1 MKSIVVFDLDGTLIK
16 GQSQKLFLNYAFR
29 KRIIGSLPY
38 ARIMSWFVLRKI
50 GMAPHPRKT
59 MEYGFRFLEGLDT
72 NKFDRM
78 ISDFFSKSL
87 QYAFFKNAKELV
99 QKHNNGRSELMLV
112 SNAIEPIVK
121 KAGNHLGIKTCV
133 GTKLEIKNNKLT
145 GKIAGNIMLGL
156 NKLHPIKTHIANNNL
171 TLADSWAYCDHI
183 SDLPVMEMVSNPV
196 AVNPERNLYSEA
208 SSRKWPVLLL
218 KR

>member
-16 GQSQKLFLNYAFR
+16 GQSQRLFLNYVFR
-29 KRIIGSLPY
+29 KRIIGSIPY

-50 GMAPHPRKT
+50 GMAPNPRNT
-59 MEYGFRFLEGLDT
+59 MEYGFRFLQGVDIH
-72 NKFDRM
+72 KFDRM

-87 QYAFFKNAKELV
+87 QHAFFKNAKELV
-99 QKHNNGRSELMLV
+99 QKHNNGNSEIMLV
-112 SNAIEPIVK
+112 SNAIEPIVTK
-121 KAGNHLGIKTCV
+121 VGNHLGIKTCV

-145 GKIAGNIMLGL
+145 GKISGNIMLGF
-156 NKLHPIKTHIANNNL
+156 NKIHPIKTHMVKNNL

-183 SDLPVMEMVSNPV
+183 ADLPVMEMVSNPV
-196 AVNPERNLYSEA
+196 AVNPERNLYREA
-208 SSRKWPVLLL
+208 SSRNWPVLLL